1 LAKVAKVA
9 NISGTGRGAIY
20 TSVPSTGGEGKA
32 EEERLEWGQRAAIV
46 GQHSSG
52 EGVHD
57 NRR

>member
-1 LAKVAKVA
+1 VSPALGVREK
-9 NISGTGRGAIY
+9 TQD
-20 TSVPSTGGEGKA
+20 
-32 EEERLEWGQRAAIV
+32 ERLEWGQHAAIV